1 MKAKNLLDMV
11 RRSVERYPDKAAL
24 MWKSQGSYRS
34 LTYRQFWEE
43 IRLIAAGLAR
53 LGVDRGDKVAILSEN
68 NPKWP
73 IADFAICS
81 LGAVSVPVYPAL
93 PAEKVVQIMKKAD
106 CQAAVVENEEQLTKV
121 PVGEPNMRIVAVMD
135 PKSAASGNEKV
146 VHFSELKKIGAEH
159 PLHHW
164 EQIWTELDRDQLA
177 TIIHTSGTTGE
188 PKGAMLTHGNFLANM
203 EGIQFWCLE
212 ARPED
217 VLLSYLPLSHVF
229 ERLAGQF
236 MPLSVGATIAYAES
250 IDKIQENL
258 LEVRPTVMTSVPRLF
273 EKIYARVQEQIEA
286 GTPLRRKIFDWAVQV
301 GLKRY
306 ELYLQTPLDQ
316 MIWNDWPARLRL
328 EWKLADWLV
337 YRKVKSRLGG
347 RLRGMISGG
356 AALNPEIAK
365 FFWAI
370 DVPVLEG
377 YGLTE
382 TSPVIAVNPMGRA
395 KIGTVGKPLP
405 NLEVRI
411 APDGEVLVRGPSVMK
426 GYYNDEE
433 STAAQISDGWLHT
446 GDLGELDDEGF
457 LRIVDRK
464 KSILVLSTGKNVA
477 PQPLENAIN
486 QSVFI
491 EQSAVIG
498 HGRKYVIV
506 LVVPDFENLT
516 PWARKKGIP
525 TQSRAELI
533 RHGEVLDLL
542 RSEVE
547 RLTKSFAHHEQ
558 PKKVVVMSKEWTIET
573 GELTPTLKVRMNE
586 IEKKYSDVIHRTYAE
601 EEITEWR
608 AATGEVAATVPI
620 AKLWEGT
627 EYEPTA

>member
-24 MWKSQGSYRS
+24 MWKDQGSYRS
-34 LTYRQFWEE
+34 LTYREFWEE
-43 IRLIAAGLAR
+43 VRQIAAGLAR
-53 LGVDRGDKVAILSEN
+53 LGVGRGDKVAIVSEN

-73 IADFAICS
+73 ITDFAICS
-81 LGAVSVPVYPAL
+81 LGAVSVPIYPTL
-93 PAEKVVQIMKKAD
+93 PAEKAADILKNAD
-106 CQAAVVENEEQLTKV
+106 CQVAVVENEEQLKKIRQ
-121 PVGEPNMRIVAVMD
+121 ESIIRYFAVMH
-135 PKSAASGNEKV
+135 PGTA
-146 VHFSELKKIGAEH
+146 FSREERVLDFLELAKIGGEH
-159 PLHHW
+159 PLHNW
-164 EQIWTELDRDQLA
+164 EQIWREIGRDQLA

-188 PKGAMLTHGNFLANM
+188 PKGAMLTHGNFLSNIEA
-203 EGIQFWCLE
+203 IQFWCLE
-212 ARPED
+212 ARHDD

-258 LEVRPTVMTSVPRLF
+258 LEVKPTVMTSVPRLF
-273 EKIYARVQEQIEA
+273 EKVYARVQEQIEA

-306 ELYLQTPLDQ
+306 EHYLQSPLDKL
-316 MIWNDWPARLRL
+316 ILDGWPARLRW

-356 AALNPEIAK
+356 SALNPEIAR

-382 TSPVIAVNPMGRA
+382 TSPVIAVNPMARA

-411 APDGEVLVRGPSVMK
+411 ASDGEVLVRGPSVMK
-426 GYYNDEE
+426 GYYKNEE
-433 STAAQISDGWLHT
+433 ATAAQLSDGWFHT
-446 GDLGELDDEGF
+446 GDLGEIDEEGY
-457 LRIVDRK
+457 LKIVDRK

-477 PQPLENAIN
+477 PQPVENAIN

-491 EQSAVIG
+491 EQSALIG
-498 HGRKYVIV
+498 NGRKYVIV
-506 LVVPDFENLT
+506 LVVPDFESVFV
-516 PWARKKGIP
+516 WARKKGIP
-525 TQSRAELI
+525 AESRADLLKNA
-533 RHGEVLDLL
+533 EVLNLL
-542 RSEVE
+542 RGEVE
-547 RLTKSFAHHEQ
+547 RAVKSFALHEQ
-558 PKKVVVMSKEWTIET
+558 PKKVVVMSKEWTVET
-573 GELTPTLKVRMNE
+573 GELTPSLKVRMNE
-586 IEKKYSDVIHRTYAE
+586 IEKKYADIINRTYAE
-601 EEITEWR
+601 EVIAEWQ
-608 AATGEVAATVPI
+608 AATGEIAASVPI
-620 AKLWEGT
+620 GKGEGT
-627 EYEPTA
+627 EHEPTA